1 MDKRRKKQIL
11 QYERGNCDGCKH
23 RGTAGAGHG
32 TCDFYMHTKMH
43 TRKDRQGNCKE
54 NTSKKEVKR

>member
-1 MDKRRKKQIL
+1 MDKRRKKQVL
-11 QYERGNCDGCKH
+11 QYKRGNCDGCKY
-23 RGTAGAGHG
+23 RTVIGNACG
-32 TCDFYMHTKMH
+32 TCDYYVQTKKH

>member
-11 QYERGNCDGCKH
+11 QYERGNCDGCKY
-23 RGTAGAGHG
+23 RTVIGNSYG
-32 TCDFYMHTKMH
+32 TCDYYVQTKKH

-54 NTSKKEVKR
+54 NTSKRGAKR

>member
-11 QYERGNCDGCKH
+11 QYKRGNCDGCKY
-23 RGTAGAGHG
+23 RTVIGNAYG
-32 TCDFYMHTKMH
+32 TCDYYVQTKKH